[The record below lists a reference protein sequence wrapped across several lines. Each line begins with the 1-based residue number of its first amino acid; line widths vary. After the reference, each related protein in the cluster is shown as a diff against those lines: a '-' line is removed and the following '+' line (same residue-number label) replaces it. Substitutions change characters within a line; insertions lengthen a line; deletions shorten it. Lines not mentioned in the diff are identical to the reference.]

1 MTATII
7 PLPVVRIERPTS
19 PPDTAVIPT
28 RMRIAVDLSLTPA
41 RWERLERI
49 ARGNGANIGFTIAG
63 IVSSYLDA
71 EAEED
76 GEA

>member
-1 MTATII
+1 MTATILI
-7 PLPVVRIERPTS
+7 LPVVRIERRPP
-19 PPDTAVIPT
+19 PPDSIIPT

-49 ARGNGANIGFTIAG
+49 AKDSSTNLNCSIAG